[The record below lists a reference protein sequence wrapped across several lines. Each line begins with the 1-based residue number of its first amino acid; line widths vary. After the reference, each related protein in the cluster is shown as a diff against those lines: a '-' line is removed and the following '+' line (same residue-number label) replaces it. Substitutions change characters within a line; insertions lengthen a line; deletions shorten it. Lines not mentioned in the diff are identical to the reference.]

1 MLNPKTLR
9 SLGDSDLSNMLAAYA
24 SAMNGVEEC
33 YADVKAEIKRRND
46 VIKLSKHRAAAYKS
60 LYEYSLQAG
69 YDQFVAEFG
78 KDVYTKMMKEVY

>member
-1 MLNPKTLR
+1 MANTYSKHIHTCEGRVAYIR
-9 SLGDSDLSNMLAAYA
+9 SEL
-24 SAMNGVEEC
+24 
-33 YADVKAEIKRRND
+33 KRRDD
-46 VIKLSKHRAAAYKS
+46 VIKLSKHRTAAYKS